1 MKYVFII
8 TSFIAFIF
16 GCAKKNVP
24 ATSSAPVTTVTT
36 APDAAKITTAT
47 NTISLDNMVA
57 LGHETYTAKCGRCHG
72 LKKVDD
78 YTATAWVPIMER
90 MAIRAKLDSAEK
102 ANVISYVQ
110 ANAKAG

>member
-1 MKYVFII
+1 MKYLFIV
-8 TSFIAFIF
+8 TSFIGLIY

-24 ATSSAPVTTVTT
+24 TASPAPVTPVTT
-36 APDAAKITTAT
+36 APDDAKITSAT
-47 NTISLDNMVA
+47 NTISLDKMVA

-78 YTATAWVPIMER
+78 YTGTAWVPIMER